1 MLLSRDQILSAESA
15 MPSEIVS
22 VPEWGGDVKV
32 VGMTGLER
40 DAFEAARQQPSGP
53 GGKTKANLTNIR
65 AALVA
70 ASVRG
75 EDGKPL
81 FTAADI
87 SSLGLKSGKALDR
100 IASVAMRLNGMTQ
113 EDVEALEKN

>member
-1 MLLSRDQILSAESA
+1 VLLTRDQILAAETA
-15 MPSEIVS
+15 MPSEVVP
-22 VPEWGGDVKV
+22 VPEWGGEVNV

-53 GGKTKANLTNIR
+53 NGKTKANLVNIR

-75 EDGKPL
+75 DDGKLL
-81 FTAADI
+81 FTASDV

-100 IASVAMRLNGMTQ
+100 VASVAMRLNGMTT